1 MRVTAD
7 RELRSGRLVSGLVC
21 LAAALAIIGFLT
33 WLPGCSAGAQTE
45 LTAADALVEV
55 ANVIDAGIV
64 EYHGEVA
71 TQDKGRRDAV
81 LDALAARIAADP
93 ANAAADTAAAK
104 AALDRVAADGE
115 VENARLTNLQSATGV
130 LREMATRLRELALE
144 RLAMTDQARRVVGP
158 YVTGAGGTADE
169 PAPTPGPGP

>member
-1 MRVTAD
+1 
-7 RELRSGRLVSGLVC
+7 
-21 LAAALAIIGFLT
+21 
-33 WLPGCSAGAQTE
+33 
-45 LTAADALVEV
+45 
-55 ANVIDAGIV
+55 VIDAGIV

-93 ANAAADTAAAK
+93 ANAEADTAAAK

-158 YVTGAGGTADE
+158 YVTGAGGAADE
-169 PAPTPGPGP
+169 PAPLPGPGP